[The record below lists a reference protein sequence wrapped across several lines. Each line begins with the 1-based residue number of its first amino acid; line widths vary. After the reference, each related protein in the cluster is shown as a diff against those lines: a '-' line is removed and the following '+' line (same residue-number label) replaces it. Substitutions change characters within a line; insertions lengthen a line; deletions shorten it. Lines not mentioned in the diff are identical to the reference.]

1 LKSAYAT
8 LSDVVVEET
17 DAIRAEA
24 TGLRAVVTDH
34 TKDIAELQDEAL
46 RCQRSQRTMEAAV
59 EDLRRDVGRVDHRA
73 ADALAVVKSSEAST
87 TDALSQMQT
96 ELHRL
101 MARIVSAE
109 ERTRACEEEA
119 AEATNTARACQAELL
134 AAQAAAKAAQ
144 ATSIELRERVE
155 ASMREQQRFVS
166 DVDSR
171 VRGVR
176 DALRDLQGQVAGT
189 LAPSLAAAQGTLD
202 RTCKDVAALA
212 GQLGEVRGA
221 VGSLRQQ
228 SGEAETALAKDVA
241 MLADTLTHLRASSA
255 AESGALSSRIAA
267 VAAAGEEARRAEAE
281 ERDRRIAALGAELE
295 GKAQATRRT
304 AEDAGSAAQRAKD
317 DAETTARGLSSDV
330 RAVLAQVS
338 GLEAAVSSRLQ
349 DTQRR
354 VDDVQRS
361 HAGRLDAMSSALHAF
376 ANVLQLGQVVVD
388 PKAVLSRSMAA
399 AGVVPATFG
408 SSSAA
413 PHAGPGAGASEGSG
427 GSAGF
432 VNLLASFSSPRRP
445 GAAVDGGFTGQQGST
460 SEHPL
465 HSAPNPASRQQQQH
479 QQATGSGIISP
490 VYGSVPASVPLASSG
505 AGAGRAASSMLASSY
520 APQPLQSQ
528 PLHAS
533 GSAAGGPLSGS
544 LRAWPHSGAGAF
556 PPAWGPAGAPASAG
570 W

>member
-1 LKSAYAT
+1 
-8 LSDVVVEET
+8 
-17 DAIRAEA
+17 
-24 TGLRAVVTDH
+24 
-34 TKDIAELQDEAL
+34 
-46 RCQRSQRTMEAAV
+46 
-59 EDLRRDVGRVDHRA
+59 
-73 ADALAVVKSSEAST
+73 
-87 TDALSQMQT
+87 MQT

-119 AEATNTARACQAELL
+119 AEATNTARTCQAELL

-166 DVDSR
+166 DVESR

-281 ERDRRIAALGAELE
+281 ERDRRIAAVGAELE
-295 GKAQATRRT
+295 AKAQATRRA
-304 AEDAGSAAQRAKD
+304 AEDAGSAAQRAKE
-317 DAETTARGLSSDV
+317 DAETAARGLSSDV

-338 GLEAAVSSRLQ
+338 GLEAAMSSRLQ

-388 PKAVLSRSMAA
+388 PKAALSRSMAA

-408 SSSAA
+408 SSSFAA
-413 PHAGPGAGASEGSG
+413 PHAGPSAGASEGSG
-427 GSAGF
+427 GSGGF
-432 VNLLASFSSPRRP
+432 VNLLASFSSPRRS
-445 GAAVDGGFTGQQGST
+445 GAAADGGFSGQQGSAA
-460 SEHPL
+460 EHPL
-465 HSAPNPASRQQQQH
+465 QSGSRQQQQQH
-479 QQATGSGIISP
+479 QPTGSGIVSP
-490 VYGSVPASVPLASSG
+490 VYGSVPASVPLASSS
-505 AGAGRAASSMLASSY
+505 AGAGRSRSSMLASSY

-528 PLHAS
+528 PMHAT

-544 LRAWPHSGAGAF
+544 LRAWPHSGAGAL
-556 PPAWGPAGAPASAG
+556 PPAWSPAGAPASAG